1 MISRY
6 PIREVQVSEETEFNN
21 VAVKVAISDNQEIW
35 AMSNW
40 YGMQQF
46 PTVSD
51 FHKTRL
57 ANTDNIPVLF
67 GGDFNAVPHTDG
79 GDSPASKK
87 MIEEG
92 FTDAFRILYSD
103 VEKYPGFTH
112 RSGSR
117 IDQLYY
123 KGEGLK
129 IHSTEVISSWPTG
142 FPSDHFLIISKFDLD
157 Y

>member
-1 MISRY
+1 
-6 PIREVQVSEETEFNN
+6 
-21 VAVKVAISDNQEIW
+21 
-35 AMSNW
+35 MSNW

-46 PTVSD
+46 PAVYD
-51 FHKTRL
+51 FHESSFE
-57 ANTDNIPVLF
+57 NSDHIPVLF

-87 MIEEG
+87 MMKEG
-92 FTDAFRILYSD
+92 FTDAYRSLNSD
-103 VEKYPGFTH
+103 VKKQPGFTH

-123 KGEGLK
+123 KGKGLNLS
-129 IHSTEVISSWPTG
+129 STEVISSWPAG
-142 FPSDHFLIISKFDLD
+142 FPSDHYLIVSKFKLN